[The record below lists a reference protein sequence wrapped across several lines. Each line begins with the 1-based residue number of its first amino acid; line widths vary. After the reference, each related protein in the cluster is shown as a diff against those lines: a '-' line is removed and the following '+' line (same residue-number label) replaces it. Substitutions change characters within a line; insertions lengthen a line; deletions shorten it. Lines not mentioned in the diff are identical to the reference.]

1 MTWRLRPLTSDR
13 FHDSRTG
20 EDVRARL
27 QGATREILS
36 RSSSAP
42 PRPEKQTSGRGGSRP
57 EATAYDSALRLLG
70 VRARSRSELRTR
82 LLGKDFEPAEVDSV
96 LDRLAAV
103 GLVDDADFALQ
114 WVRARHEHSG
124 RGRTALRHELRTK
137 GVDPAVAEAALA
149 TIDADEERL
158 RAADLVARKVSG
170 WTVDM
175 IADRDER
182 DRRTRRLV
190 AMLARRGY
198 GSADAFEIVRAALD
212 DLPDPD

>member
-1 MTWRLRPLTSDR
+1 MTWRPRPLTSDR

-36 RSSSAP
+36 RSSPAP
-42 PRPEKQTSGRGGSRP
+42 PPPEKQPAGRGSRS
-57 EATAYDSALRLLG
+57 ETTAYDSALRLLG

-137 GVDPAVAEAALA
+137 GVDPSVAEVALA
-149 TIDADEERL
+149 TIDADEERI
-158 RAADLVARKVSG
+158 RAADLVARKVSS
-170 WTVDM
+170 WTADM
-175 IADRDER
+175 ITDREER

-198 GSADAFEIVRAALD
+198 GSTDAFEIVRAALD
-212 DLPDPD
+212 DLPGPD